1 MTTKRLPILG
11 GGRRLYGTG
20 QDSDSEVV
28 RSEYTIP
35 NEAVAKIGLEQSEG
49 GEITLGSYSQLSSI
63 ADLKAVKFANVGNIA

>member
-1 MTTKRLPILG
+1 
-11 GGRRLYGTG
+11 
-20 QDSDSEVV
+20 V